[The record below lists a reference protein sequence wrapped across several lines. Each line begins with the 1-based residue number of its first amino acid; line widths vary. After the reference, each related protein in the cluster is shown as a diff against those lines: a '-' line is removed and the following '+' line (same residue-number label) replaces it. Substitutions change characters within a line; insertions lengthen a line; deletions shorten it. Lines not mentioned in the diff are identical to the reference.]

1 MATILHLI
9 TGLETG
15 GAEHMLARLAVSMHQ
30 DRHRS
35 VVVSMTGPGTV
46 GPPLASAGIELYSL
60 DVRRGFPDPRGV
72 TRLARILRQVR
83 PTILQTWLYH
93 ADLCGLIARQLAP
106 DCRLFWNIQCTESS
120 GTDVVRR
127 LLAWCSPV
135 PDVVIVNSLT
145 GKRLHEQF
153 GYRPKRWEHI
163 PNGCDTSVFRFD
175 AEARRRLRSELGIP
189 KGAVAIGLSARYHPM
204 KDHANF
210 LAAAARL
217 AAIRPE
223 AAFVLAGA
231 GTEVSN
237 KPLADAIA
245 AHGLEGRIRLLG
257 ERHDM
262 AAVYSAFDIAT
273 LSSAFG
279 EGCPNVLGEAMSCG
293 VPCAATDCGD
303 ATELLGPTGT
313 VVPPRDPEALAAA
326 WLRLIAIGFEGR
338 RSIGAQARD
347 RIVRLYDLALIVRR
361 YEAVYALH

>member
-1 MATILHLI
+1 MATIVHLI

-15 GAEHMLARLAVSMHQ
+15 GAEHMLARLAIAMHH

-35 VVVSMTGPGTV
+35 VVVSMTGPGAV

-60 DVRRGFPDPRGV
+60 GLRRGFPDPRGV

-83 PTILQTWLYH
+83 PGILQTWLYH

-106 DCRLFWNIQCTESS
+106 DCRLFWNIRCTESP
-120 GTDVVRR
+120 GTEMVRR

-145 GKRLHEQF
+145 GKRLHERF

-163 PNGCDTSVFRFD
+163 PNGCDTSVFRLD
-175 AEARRRLRSELGIP
+175 AGARQRLRCEFGIP
-189 KGAVAIGLSARYHPM
+189 ERAVAIGLPARYHPM

-217 AAIRPE
+217 AALRPE
-223 AAFVLAGA
+223 AVFVLVGA
-231 GTEVSN
+231 GTERSN
-237 KPLADAIA
+237 KPLGDAIA
-245 AHGLEGRIRLLG
+245 AHGLEGRVRLLG
-257 ERHDM
+257 ERNDM
-262 AAVYSAFDIAT
+262 AGVYSALDIAT

-279 EGCPNVLGEAMSCG
+279 EGCPNVLGEAMSCE

-303 ATELLGPTGT
+303 AAELLGPTGV
-313 VVPPRDPEALAAA
+313 VVPPQHPEALAAA
-326 WLRLIAIGFEGR
+326 WSHLVAVGPEGR
-338 RSIGAQARD
+338 RSIGREARD
-347 RIVRLYDLALIVRR
+347 RIVRLYDLAAIVRR

>member
-1 MATILHLI
+1 MGTIVHLI

-15 GAEHMLARLAVSMHQ
+15 GAEHMLARLAIAMHR

-46 GPPLASAGIELYSL
+46 GPLLASAGIELYSL
-60 DVRRGFPDPRGV
+60 DLRRGFPDPRGV

-83 PTILQTWLYH
+83 PGILQTWLYH

-120 GTDVVRR
+120 GTDAVRR

-135 PDVVIVNSLT
+135 PDVVIVNSLS
-145 GKRLHEQF
+145 GKRLHEQL

-175 AEARRRLRSELGIP
+175 AGLRHRLRCELAIP
-189 KGAVAIGLSARYHPM
+189 ECAVAIGLPARYHPM

-223 AAFVLAGA
+223 TVFVLAGA
-231 GTEVSN
+231 GTERSN
-237 KPLADAIA
+237 KSLGDAIA
-245 AHGLEGRIRLLG
+245 AHALKGRVRLLG
-257 ERHDM
+257 ERDDM
-262 AAVYSAFDIAT
+262 AAVYSALDIAT

-279 EGCPNVLGEAMSCG
+279 EGCPNVLSEAMSCG
-293 VPCAATDCGD
+293 LPCTATDCGD
-303 ATELLGPTGT
+303 AAELLGPTGT
-313 VVPPRDPEALAAA
+313 VVPSRDPEALAAT
-326 WLRLIAIGFEGR
+326 WSRLVAIGPDGR
-338 RSIGAQARD
+338 RSIGAEARN
-347 RIVRLYDLALIVRR
+347 RVVHLYDLAVIVRR